1 MVFAPTASPVPL
13 AIRGPFAALTIDVQR
28 RRVFAAGARS
38 VAIIDA
44 DTGKLLATVR
54 LGGARS
60 IAIEPLGGHVFVGTQ
75 DGRISEIDPDRKTIV
90 RSMAADG
97 AVDGLL
103 YDSSTGRLYA
113 DGPAAAALAVF
124 DARSFASRAPV
135 ALPGGVPGQFVPDP
149 ITREFYAAYADR
161 PEIAI
166 LDPVRGD
173 VRASFPTPGLLG
185 NRILRFDDA
194 LGQLVVVGSNG
205 LLNVYD
211 RAGTQ
216 RAHLNVPSGIAGC
229 DLDTGKHVLACTGP
243 GGLTFVQLVREA
255 APVIIG
261 TSALGGPALVALD
274 TKTDDAVVVH
284 SKSDGSGADVQRWS
298 ASPPSASPSPSAR

>member
-1 MVFAPTASPVPL
+1 MVFAPIAGPVPL
-13 AIRGPFAALTIDVQR
+13 SIRGPFAALTIDAQR
-28 RRVFAAGARS
+28 RRVFAAGTRS
-38 VAIIDA
+38 VAVLDA

-54 LGGARS
+54 LAGARS
-60 IAIEPLGGHVFVGTQ
+60 IAIEPLGGHIFVGTQ

-90 RSMAADG
+90 RSLAAGG
-97 AVDGLL
+97 AVEGLL
-103 YDSSTGRLYA
+103 YDSTTGRLYA
-113 DGPAAAALAVF
+113 DGPAAAALAVY
-124 DARSFASRAPV
+124 DARSFALRAPV
-135 ALPGGVPGQFVPDP
+135 ALPGGTPGQFVADP
-149 ITREFYAAYADR
+149 ITREFYAMYADR

-166 LDPVRGD
+166 LDPVGGN
-173 VRASFPTPGLLG
+173 VRTSFPTPGLLG
-185 NRILRFDDA
+185 NRILCFDDA

-216 RAHLNVPSGIAGC
+216 RAHVNVPAGIVGC

-261 TSALGGPALVALD
+261 TEVLGGPALVALD
-274 TKTDDAVVVH
+274 TKTDDAVVVR
-284 SKSDGSGADVQRWS
+284 SKPDGSGADVERWS
-298 ASPPSASPSPSAR
+298 ASPPPPSPTPSAR